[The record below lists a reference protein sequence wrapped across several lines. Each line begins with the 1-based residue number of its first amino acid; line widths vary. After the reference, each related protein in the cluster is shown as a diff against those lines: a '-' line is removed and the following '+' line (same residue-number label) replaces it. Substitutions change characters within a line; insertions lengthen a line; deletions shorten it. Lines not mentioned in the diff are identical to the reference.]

1 MSVGREHRATATS
14 VSYYGLTTST
24 KSVDV
29 LSRQKPR
36 ALEFAGVRM
45 QSTTT
50 DLAGWGL
57 GLTSVC
63 CQHSRRCCVDS
74 FKQTLSNTG
83 FEEQRV
89 RILRRSVRILRA
101 VRRHP
106 ARSYTR
112 RSCRTLQQRQAKL
125 NI

>member
-50 DLAGWGL
+50 DLAGWDL

-63 CQHSRRCCVDS
+63 CQHSRGCCVDS

-83 FEEQRV
+83 FEEQNCGST
-89 RILRRSVRILRA
+89 RIVGAERGQA
-101 VRRHP
+101 
-106 ARSYTR
+106 AGADTR
-112 RSCRTLQQRQAKL
+112 GRTLQQSQAKL
-125 NI
+125 NVRR